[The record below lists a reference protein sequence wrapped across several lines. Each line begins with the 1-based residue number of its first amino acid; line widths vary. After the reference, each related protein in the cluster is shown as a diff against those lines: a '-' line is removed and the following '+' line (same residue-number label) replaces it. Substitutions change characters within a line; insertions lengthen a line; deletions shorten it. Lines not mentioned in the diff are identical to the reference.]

1 MSRIVLVLLGLVAA
15 AALVALPAFGGLAT
29 LNLANKIMIAAV
41 FALGFNLLWGQA
53 GLPSFGHAAY
63 YGVGTFATIY
73 MMDAIDRGGSFPT
86 PLLPLVGAGA
96 GFLFGL
102 VAGWFATVRSGVY
115 FAMITVA
122 IAELVSA
129 LAQKWEGLFGGEAGI
144 RSIRTNWGPLDFQST
159 GSVYYLTLVWTLI
172 VLLALYGLQRSPFGL
187 VVRGIRERELRI
199 RFLGYD
205 AHRVKTVVFALSAAV
220 SGLAG
225 GLLAISD
232 ESASMVLFGGAGSAF
247 VVLNTVIGGAGVFLG
262 PVIGAALTTSFAY
275 FGSSLSHFWPFY
287 LGVVFVV
294 TVLFAPEGIG
304 GAILAR
310 WRRVRDGAGP
320 LIGLGDLAGLAG
332 AVLAMAGLVL
342 LIELTGTI
350 CSEAYRAEIAS
361 LKGVWPPVRIFAI
374 AFAPLTPWPWLVGL
388 VALIGGS
395 RLALGAGRPALP
407 RLFAGRPGPRA
418 DQTRPGESA

>member
-1 MSRIVLVLLGLVAA
+1 MSRIVLVLLVLAA
-15 AALVALPAFGGLAT
+15 AAFLVALPAFGGLAT

-122 IAELVSA
+122 IAELLSA

-144 RSIRTNWGPLDFQST
+144 RSIRANWGPLDFQST
-159 GSVYYLTLVWTLI
+159 DSVYYLTLAWTLL
-172 VLLALYGLQRSPFGL
+172 VLLSLWALQRSPFGL
-187 VVRGIRERELRI
+187 IVRGIRERELRI

-275 FGSSLSHFWPFY
+275 FGAGFSHFWPFY

-294 TVLFAPEGIG
+294 TVLYAPEGLG
-304 GAILAR
+304 GAILSR
-310 WRRVRDGAGP
+310 WRRVQSGSGP
-320 LIGLGDLAGLAG
+320 ALSARDLAVLAG
-332 AVLAMAGLVL
+332 SATAMAGLVL
-342 LIELTGTI
+342 LIEMTGAI
-350 CSEAYRAEIAS
+350 CSEAYRAEIGV
-361 LKGVWPPVRIFAI
+361 LKGVWPPVRVFGVD
-374 AFAPLTPWPWLVGL
+374 FAPLSPIPWLLGL
-388 VALIGGS
+388 AALLGGGRVALSGG
-395 RLALGAGRPALP
+395 RPTLPRILAGRL
-407 RLFAGRPGPRA
+407 G
-418 DQTRPGESA
+418 TVRPGEGR